1 MSTES
6 CYNCN
11 QTMERLHSFVDRE
24 LSEFELVEVQKHL
37 DDCPPCEQHF
47 EFNARVKRLVH
58 TKACPEKA
66 PHALLQQILKNLK
79 QA

>member
-6 CYNCN
+6 CFNCHE
-11 QTMERLHSFVDRE
+11 TMQRLNSYVDRE
-24 LSEFELVEVQKHL
+24 LSDFELVEVKKHL

-47 EFNARVKRLVH
+47 EFNVRVKRLVR

-66 PHALLQQILKNLK
+66 PQELLQQILKSLK